1 MKKIKTMKS
10 LVKYLI
16 ENNKKISAMESCTGG
31 EIASTITNIEGASNV
46 FEFSAVT
53 YSNEYKM
60 KMGVNK
66 EVINKYSV
74 YSIET
79 ANEMSKT
86 ISKYTNAN
94 YSIGVTGQLKRKDP
108 NNKTNEDKKI
118 YISIYNKDNDT
129 YLGKIIIA
137 DKLTRKS
144 NKKKVVKTIIQMFN
158 NIL

>member
-1 MKKIKTMKS
+1 MKEVVQKLILLNKTVS
-10 LVKYLI
+10 T
-16 ENNKKISAMESCTGG
+16 MESCTGG
-31 EIASTITNIEGASNV
+31 YIANSITNVEGSSNI
-46 FEFSAVT
+46 FKFGAVT
-53 YSNEYKM
+53 YSNEYKI

-108 NNKTNEDKKI
+108 NNKTNEDNKI

-129 YLGKIIIA
+129 YHNKIIIA
-137 DKLTRKS
+137 DKLTRKA

>member
-1 MKKIKTMKS
+1 
-10 LVKYLI
+10 
-16 ENNKKISAMESCTGG
+16 
-31 EIASTITNIEGASNV
+31 
-46 FEFSAVT
+46 
-53 YSNEYKM
+53 
-60 KMGVNK
+60 MGVNK

-129 YLGKIIIA
+129 YHNKIIIA

>member
-1 MKKIKTMKS
+1 MKKI
-10 LVKYLI
+10 I
-16 ENNKKISAMESCTGG
+16 ELLAKKHKKISTMESCTGG
-31 EIASTITNIEGASNV
+31 GVANAITNIEGASSV
-46 FEFSAVT
+46 LEFSAVT
-53 YSNEYKM
+53 YSNEYKI

-108 NNKTNEDKKI
+108 NNKTNEDNKI

-137 DKLTRKS
+137 DKLTRKA

>member
-1 MKKIKTMKS
+1 
-10 LVKYLI
+10 
-16 ENNKKISAMESCTGG
+16 
-31 EIASTITNIEGASNV
+31 
-46 FEFSAVT
+46 
-53 YSNEYKM
+53 
-60 KMGVNK
+60 MGVNK

-108 NNKTNEDKKI
+108 NNKTNEDNKI

-137 DKLTRKS
+137 DKLTRKA